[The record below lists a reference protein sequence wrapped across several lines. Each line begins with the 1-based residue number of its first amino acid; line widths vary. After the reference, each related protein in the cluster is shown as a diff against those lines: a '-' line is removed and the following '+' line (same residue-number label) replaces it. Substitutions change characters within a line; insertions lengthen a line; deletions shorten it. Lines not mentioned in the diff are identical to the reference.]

1 MFVNLAPTK
10 SHGLG
15 RACCASCAE
24 HGGSCGGMGHGVQ
37 EYLPVSW
44 QKELAAFSLG
54 GPIPP
59 PRPGVQGLGDT
70 VGALISS
77 PAAWIVGLGLLVT
90 VGHAIATRGRVL
102 RSKRAYKRL
111 RDF

>member
-1 MFVNLAPTK
+1 
-10 SHGLG
+10 
-15 RACCASCAE
+15 
-24 HGGSCGGMGHGVQ
+24 MGHGVQ

-70 VGALISS
+70 SQWIGAAVGIGGFMLLMAMIGKGARRKSKS
-77 PAAWIVGLGLLVT
+77 TAAY
-90 VGHAIATRGRVL
+90 RRVME
-102 RSKRAYKRL
+102 Y
-111 RDF
+111 